1 MTDRWVCKR
10 CFADNDGSAGSC
22 ARCGLLRGSE
32 VPDADRAAWA
42 EQTGAPPP
50 AAGTAAGWQRWLR
63 FWWIP
68 AIAIA
73 LAVGYFTTA
82 RRGDDGALSGGG
94 TLSVNDLRVGDC
106 FSTDGAT
113 EIAEV
118 QGVPCTEPHT
128 FEVFAVHTYDG
139 PLPLTD
145 ESSEVVFLDL
155 CQGEFETYVG
165 APYATSAIYGSM
177 ISPSEETYAD
187 GDREYVCVLFE
198 PDPDDFDQDLVL
210 TESLRG
216 AAR

>member
-10 CFADNDGSAGSC
+10 CFADNEGSAGAC
-22 ARCGLLRGSE
+22 AQCGLIRGSE

-42 EQTGAPPP
+42 EASGAPAPG
-50 AAGTAAGWQRWLR
+50 AGTQPGWQRWLR

-68 AIAIA
+68 AVTIA

-82 RRGDDGALSGGG
+82 RRGEDGSLSTGG
-94 TLSVNDLRVGDC
+94 TLSVTDLQVGDC

-113 EIAEV
+113 EIADV
-118 QGVPCTEPHT
+118 DGVPCTEPHT

-139 PLPLTD
+139 PLPMTD
-145 ESSEVVFLDL
+145 ASSEAVFRDL
-155 CQGEFETYVG
+155 CEREFEAYVG

-177 ISPSEETYAD
+177 ISPSEESYRG

-198 PDPDDFDQDLVL
+198 PDPADVNEDRVL

-216 AAR
+216 VAR